1 MHEGLATL
9 TVNDRVAPGA
19 MLNTSLETFPLS
31 VSIFATY
38 KHIWFMKIFEIFAFV
53 LTVVPHIVLNVFGHL
68 IRSTNII

>member
-1 MHEGLATL
+1 
-9 TVNDRVAPGA
+9 

-38 KHIWFMKIFEIFAFV
+38 KYIWFMKIFEIFAFV
-53 LTVVPHIVLNVFGHL
+53 LTVVPHLVLNVFGHL